1 MFVYLV
7 SWAKKYNIFWSPETL
22 KNVNPK
28 YPSQLPE
35 VNGGTKQSMVVGGGT
50 IKPTVDNYKMT
61 ITNL

>member
-7 SWAKKYNIFWSPETL
+7 PWAKKYNIFWSPETL
-22 KNVNPK
+22 KKVNPK

-35 VNGGTKQSMVVGGGT
+35 VNDGTKQSMVVERGT
-50 IKPTVDNYKMT
+50 IKPTADNYKMT